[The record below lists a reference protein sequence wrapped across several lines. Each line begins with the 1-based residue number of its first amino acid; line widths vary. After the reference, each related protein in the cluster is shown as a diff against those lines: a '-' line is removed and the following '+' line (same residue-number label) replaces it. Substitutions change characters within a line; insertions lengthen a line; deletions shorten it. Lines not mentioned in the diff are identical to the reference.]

1 MKETFV
7 PANIEQ
13 HVASGTTY
21 SDLLVLRGT
30 HRCTHSLK
38 HILQTTSTH
47 VLMNDTPT
55 IEAPL
60 GPSRAGRYSGGEG
73 EGGSFQP
80 LKSYFPLASPV
91 SAR

>member
-1 MKETFV
+1 MVTLRVLVKTNGRVKEMFV
-7 PANIEQ
+7 LANIEQ
-13 HVASGTTY
+13 HVASDITY

-55 IEAPL
+55 TQAPL
-60 GPSRAGRYSGGEG
+60 GPSRARRCTMRG
-73 EGGSFQP
+73 EGGSF
-80 LKSYFPLASPV
+80 
-91 SAR
+91 RR